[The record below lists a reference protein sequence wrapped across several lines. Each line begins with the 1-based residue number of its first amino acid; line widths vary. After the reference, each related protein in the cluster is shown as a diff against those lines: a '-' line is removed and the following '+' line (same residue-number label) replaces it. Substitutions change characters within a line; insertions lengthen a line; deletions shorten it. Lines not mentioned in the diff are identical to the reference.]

1 MLGSLIRTDQINIG
15 ECEMATITKLN
26 VQTKVVAQPK
36 AKSKSWIKRM
46 ARQKYAAYG
55 VGTISLVL
63 TGLSLSH
70 LASGVQLLTQAD
82 QVQSYAM
89 ATGIDLGFIGLEL
102 AQIFS
107 VSESLKKAVGKFAG
121 PAVKATLAMSAVMNA
136 YAFAVHS
143 PNSIFA
149 GAAAAL
155 GISIP
160 ALIYVL
166 TRVSVAMWID
176 CEK

>member
-1 MLGSLIRTDQINIG
+1 
-15 ECEMATITKLN
+15 MATITKLN
-26 VQTKVVAQPK
+26 VQSKVTAAPK
-36 AKSKSWIKRM
+36 QKSKAQLKKM
-46 ARQKYAAYG
+46 LRQKYAAYG
-55 VGTISLVL
+55 VGTVSLVL

-70 LASGVQLLTQAD
+70 LASGVELLTQAD

-107 VSESLKKAVGKFAG
+107 VSESLKRAVNKFAG
-121 PAVKATLAMSAVMNA
+121 PAVKATLAMSAIMNA
-136 YAFAVHS
+136 YAFAAHS
-143 PNSIFA
+143 PNYVFA
-149 GAAAAL
+149 GAAAML